1 MSERRKTLRELT
13 IKDNFMFGAVMAEEE
28 NCRGFLELAL
38 EMPIE
43 RVELIREKSLSY
55 HPEYRG
61 VRLDIYARDQKNI
74 RYNVEMQVKKTADLG
89 KRSSFYHSQMNM
101 EMLASGKPYTELA
114 DSFVIFL
121 CDFDPFGENRYR
133 YTFQNTCDE
142 SKTLRLGDGKVTMF
156 LSTKGRN
163 GEEVPPSLV
172 NFLKYAGADLEESQK
187 DFQDDLVKQFQ
198 ESVSR
203 VKTSREMEEKF
214 MVLEEMLREERRE
227 GQIEGEREGRIAGE
241 KAGRIAGRSEGRVQG
256 KTEDILSFLTDLGAV
271 PEELSQKIL
280 REKDLSVL
288 SGYLK
293 LAARAESLEQF
304 RKETGL

>member
-1 MSERRKTLRELT
+1 MSERRKTLQELT

-28 NCRGFLELAL
+28 NCRRFLELAL

-43 RVELIREKSLSY
+43 RVEMIREKSLSY
-55 HPEYRG
+55 HPEYKG
-61 VRLDIYARDQKNI
+61 VRLDIYARDQKNT
-74 RYNVEMQVKKTADLG
+74 RCNVEMQVKKTADLG

-101 EMLASGKPYTELA
+101 EMLASGKPYAELA

-121 CDFDPFGENRYR
+121 CDFDPFGEKRYR
-133 YTFQNTCDE
+133 YTFQNTCE
-142 SKTLRLGDGKVTMF
+142 ELKTLRLGDGKVTMF

-172 NFLKYAGADLEESQK
+172 KFLKYAGADLEESQK
-187 DFQDDLVKQFQ
+187 DFQDELVKRFQ

-227 GQIEGEREGRIAGE
+227 GQIEGEREGRIAGQ
-241 KAGRIAGRSEGRVQG
+241 SEGRVQG
-256 KTEDILSFLTDLGAV
+256 KTEDILSFLADLESV

-293 LAARAESLEQF
+293 LAARAKSLEQF

>member
-1 MSERRKTLRELT
+1 MDERRKKLQELT

-28 NCRGFLELAL
+28 NCRRFLELVL

-43 RVELIREKSLSY
+43 RVEMIKEKSLSY
-55 HPEYRG
+55 HPEYKG
-61 VRLDIYARDQKNI
+61 VRLDIYAKDWKNT
-74 RYNVEMQVKKTADLG
+74 RYNVEMQVKKTTDLG
-89 KRSSFYHSQMNM
+89 KRSSFYHSQMDM
-101 EMLASGKPYTELA
+101 EMLASGRPCTELA

-133 YTFQNTCDE
+133 YTFQNICKE
-142 SKTLRLGDGKVTMF
+142 SKALYLGDGKVTMF

-163 GEEVPPSLV
+163 EGEVPQALV
-172 NFLKYAGADLEESQK
+172 KFLTYMGADLEESQQ
-187 DFQDDLVKQFQ
+187 DFQDELVKRFQ
-198 ESVSR
+198 QSVSR

-227 GQIEGEREGRIAGE
+227 G
-241 KAGRIAGRSEGRVQG
+241 RVQG
-256 KTEDILSFLTDLGAV
+256 KAEEIISFLTDLGFV

-280 REKDLSVL
+280 KEKDLSLL

>member
-1 MSERRKTLRELT
+1 MDERRKKLQELT

-28 NCRGFLELAL
+28 NCRRLLELVL

-43 RVELIREKSLSY
+43 RVEMIKEKSLSY
-55 HPEYRG
+55 HPEYKG
-61 VRLDIYARDQKNI
+61 VRLDIYAKDWKNT
-74 RYNVEMQVKKTADLG
+74 RYNVEMQVKKTTDLG
-89 KRSSFYHSQMNM
+89 KRSSFYHSQMDM
-101 EMLASGKPYTELA
+101 EMLASGRPYTELA

-133 YTFQNTCDE
+133 YTFQNICKE
-142 SKTLRLGDGKVTMF
+142 SKALYLGDGKVTMF

-163 GEEVPPSLV
+163 EGEVPQALV
-172 NFLKYAGADLEESQK
+172 KFLTYMGADLEESQQ
-187 DFQDDLVKQFQ
+187 DFQDELVKRFQ
-198 ESVSR
+198 QSVSR

-227 GQIEGEREGRIAGE
+227 G
-241 KAGRIAGRSEGRVQG
+241 RVQG
-256 KTEDILSFLTDLGAV
+256 KAEEIISFLTDLGFV
-271 PEELSQKIL
+271 PEELSQRIL
-280 REKDLSVL
+280 KEKDLSLL

>member
-1 MSERRKTLRELT
+1 MDERRKKLQELT

-28 NCRGFLELAL
+28 NCRRLLELVL

-43 RVELIREKSLSY
+43 RVEMIKEKSLSY
-55 HPEYRG
+55 HPEYKG
-61 VRLDIYARDQKNI
+61 VRLDIYAKDWKNT
-74 RYNVEMQVKKTADLG
+74 RYNVEMQVKKTTDLG
-89 KRSSFYHSQMNM
+89 KRSSFYHSQMDM
-101 EMLASGKPYTELA
+101 EMLASGRPYTELA

-133 YTFQNTCDE
+133 YTFQNICKE
-142 SKTLRLGDGKVTMF
+142 SKALYLGDGKVTMF

-163 GEEVPPSLV
+163 EGEVPQALV
-172 NFLKYAGADLEESQK
+172 KFLTYMGADLEESQQ
-187 DFQDDLVKQFQ
+187 DFQDELVKRFQ
-198 ESVSR
+198 QSVSR

-227 GQIEGEREGRIAGE
+227 G
-241 KAGRIAGRSEGRVQG
+241 RVQG
-256 KTEDILSFLTDLGAV
+256 KAEEIISFLTDLGFV

-280 REKDLSVL
+280 KEKDLSLL

-293 LAARAESLEQF
+293 LAARAEALEQF

>member
-1 MSERRKTLRELT
+1 MSERRKTLQELT

-28 NCRGFLELAL
+28 NCRRFLELAL

-43 RVELIREKSLSY
+43 RVEMIKEKSLSY
-55 HPEYRG
+55 HPEYKG
-61 VRLDIYARDQKNI
+61 VRLDIYAKDWKNT
-74 RYNVEMQVKKTADLG
+74 RYNVEMQVKKTTDLG
-89 KRSSFYHSQMNM
+89 KRSSFYHSQMDM
-101 EMLASGKPYTELA
+101 EMLASGRPYTELA

-133 YTFQNTCDE
+133 YTFQNICKE
-142 SKTLRLGDGKVTMF
+142 SKALYLGDGKVTMF

-163 GEEVPPSLV
+163 EGEVPQALV
-172 NFLKYAGADLEESQK
+172 KFLTYMGADLEESQQ
-187 DFQDDLVKQFQ
+187 DFQDELVKRFQ
-198 ESVSR
+198 QSVSR

-227 GQIEGEREGRIAGE
+227 G
-241 KAGRIAGRSEGRVQG
+241 RVQG
-256 KTEDILSFLTDLGAV
+256 KAEEIISFLTDLGFV

-280 REKDLSVL
+280 KEKDLSLL

>member
-1 MSERRKTLRELT
+1 MDERRKKLQELT

-28 NCRGFLELAL
+28 NCRRFLELVL

-43 RVELIREKSLSY
+43 RVEMIKEKSLSY
-55 HPEYRG
+55 HPEYKG
-61 VRLDIYARDQKNI
+61 VRLDIYAKDWKNT
-74 RYNVEMQVKKTADLG
+74 RYNVEMQVKKTTDLG
-89 KRSSFYHSQMNM
+89 KRSSFYHSQMDM
-101 EMLASGKPYTELA
+101 EMLASGRPYTELA

-133 YTFQNTCDE
+133 YTFQNICKE
-142 SKTLRLGDGKVTMF
+142 SKALYLGDGKVTMF

-163 GEEVPPSLV
+163 EGEVPQALV
-172 NFLKYAGADLEESQK
+172 KFLTYMGADLEESQQ
-187 DFQDDLVKQFQ
+187 DFQDELVKRFQ
-198 ESVSR
+198 QSVSR

-227 GQIEGEREGRIAGE
+227 G
-241 KAGRIAGRSEGRVQG
+241 RVQG
-256 KTEDILSFLTDLGAV
+256 KAEEIISFLTDLGFV
-271 PEELSQKIL
+271 SEELSQKIL
-280 REKDLSVL
+280 KEKDLSLL

>member
-1 MSERRKTLRELT
+1 MDERRKKLQELT

-28 NCRGFLELAL
+28 NCRRFLELVL

-43 RVELIREKSLSY
+43 RVEMIKEKSLSY
-55 HPEYRG
+55 HPEYKG
-61 VRLDIYARDQKNI
+61 VRLDIYAKDWKNT
-74 RYNVEMQVKKTADLG
+74 RYNVEMQVKKTTDLG
-89 KRSSFYHSQMNM
+89 KRSSFYHSQMDM
-101 EMLASGKPYTELA
+101 EMLASGRPYTELA

-133 YTFQNTCDE
+133 YTFQNICKE
-142 SKTLRLGDGKVTMF
+142 SKALYLGDGKVTMF

-163 GEEVPPSLV
+163 EGEVPQALV
-172 NFLKYAGADLEESQK
+172 KFLTYMGADLEESQQ
-187 DFQDDLVKQFQ
+187 DFQDELVKRFQ
-198 ESVSR
+198 QSVSR

-227 GQIEGEREGRIAGE
+227 G
-241 KAGRIAGRSEGRVQG
+241 RVQG
-256 KTEDILSFLTDLGAV
+256 KAEEIISFLTDLGFV

-280 REKDLSVL
+280 KEKDLSLL

>member
-1 MSERRKTLRELT
+1 MDERRKKLQELT

-28 NCRGFLELAL
+28 NCRRFLELVL
-38 EMPIE
+38 QMPIE
-43 RVELIREKSLSY
+43 RVEMIKEKSLSY
-55 HPEYRG
+55 HPEYKG
-61 VRLDIYARDQKNI
+61 VRLDIYAKDWKNT
-74 RYNVEMQVKKTADLG
+74 RYNVEMQVKKTTDLG
-89 KRSSFYHSQMNM
+89 KRSSFYHSQMDM
-101 EMLASGKPYTELA
+101 EMLASGRPYTELA

-133 YTFQNTCDE
+133 YTFQNICKE
-142 SKTLRLGDGKVTMF
+142 SKALYLGDGKVTMF

-163 GEEVPPSLV
+163 EGEVPQALV
-172 NFLKYAGADLEESQK
+172 KFLTYMGADLEESQQ
-187 DFQDDLVKQFQ
+187 DFQDELVKRFQ
-198 ESVSR
+198 QSVSR

-227 GQIEGEREGRIAGE
+227 G
-241 KAGRIAGRSEGRVQG
+241 RVQG
-256 KTEDILSFLTDLGAV
+256 KAEEIISFLTDLGFV

-280 REKDLSVL
+280 KEKDLSLL

-304 RKETGL
+304 RKVTGL

>member
-1 MSERRKTLRELT
+1 MDERRKKLQELT
-13 IKDNFMFGAVMAEEE
+13 IKDNFMFGAVMAEEV
-28 NCRGFLELAL
+28 NLGRFLELVL

-43 RVELIREKSLSY
+43 RVEMIKEKSLSY
-55 HPEYRG
+55 HPEYKG
-61 VRLDIYARDQKNI
+61 VRLDIYAKDWKNT
-74 RYNVEMQVKKTADLG
+74 RYNVEMQVKKTTDLG
-89 KRSSFYHSQMNM
+89 KRSSFYHSQMDM
-101 EMLASGKPYTELA
+101 EMLASGRPYTELA

-133 YTFQNTCDE
+133 YTFQNICKE
-142 SKTLRLGDGKVTMF
+142 SKALYLGDGKVTMF

-163 GEEVPPSLV
+163 EGEVPQALV
-172 NFLKYAGADLEESQK
+172 KFLTYMGADLEESQQ
-187 DFQDDLVKQFQ
+187 DFQDELVKRFQ
-198 ESVSR
+198 QSVSR

-227 GQIEGEREGRIAGE
+227 G
-241 KAGRIAGRSEGRVQG
+241 RVQG
-256 KTEDILSFLTDLGAV
+256 KAEEIISFLTDLGFV

-280 REKDLSVL
+280 KEKDLSLL

>member
-1 MSERRKTLRELT
+1 MDERRKKLQELT

-28 NCRGFLELAL
+28 NCRRFLELVL

-43 RVELIREKSLSY
+43 RVEMIKEKSLSY
-55 HPEYRG
+55 HPEYKG
-61 VRLDIYARDQKNI
+61 VRLDIYAKDWKNT
-74 RYNVEMQVKKTADLG
+74 RYNVEMQVKKTTDLG
-89 KRSSFYHSQMNM
+89 KRSSFYHSQMDM
-101 EMLASGKPYTELA
+101 EMLASGRHYTELA

-133 YTFQNTCDE
+133 YTFQNICKE
-142 SKTLRLGDGKVTMF
+142 SKALYLGDGKVTMF

-163 GEEVPPSLV
+163 EGEVPQALV
-172 NFLKYAGADLEESQK
+172 KFLTYMGADLEESQQ
-187 DFQDDLVKQFQ
+187 DFQDELVKRFQ
-198 ESVSR
+198 QSVSR

-227 GQIEGEREGRIAGE
+227 G
-241 KAGRIAGRSEGRVQG
+241 RVQG
-256 KTEDILSFLTDLGAV
+256 KAEEIISFLTDLGFV

-280 REKDLSVL
+280 KEKDLSLL

>member
-1 MSERRKTLRELT
+1 
-13 IKDNFMFGAVMAEEE
+13 
-28 NCRGFLELAL
+28 
-38 EMPIE
+38 MPIE
-43 RVELIREKSLSY
+43 RVEMIKEKSLSY
-55 HPEYRG
+55 HPEYKG
-61 VRLDIYARDQKNI
+61 VRLDIYAKDWKNT
-74 RYNVEMQVKKTADLG
+74 RYNVEMQVKKTTDLG
-89 KRSSFYHSQMNM
+89 KRSSFYHSQMDM
-101 EMLASGKPYTELA
+101 EMLASGRPYTELA

-133 YTFQNTCDE
+133 YTFQNICKE
-142 SKTLRLGDGKVTMF
+142 SKALYLGDGKVTMF

-163 GEEVPPSLV
+163 EVEVPQALV
-172 NFLKYAGADLEESQK
+172 KFLTYMGADLEESQQ
-187 DFQDDLVKQFQ
+187 DFQDELVKRFQ
-198 ESVSR
+198 QSVSR

-227 GQIEGEREGRIAGE
+227 G
-241 KAGRIAGRSEGRVQG
+241 RVQG
-256 KTEDILSFLTDLGAV
+256 KAEEIISFLTDLGFV

-280 REKDLSVL
+280 KEKDLSLL

>member
-1 MSERRKTLRELT
+1 MDERRKKLQELT
-13 IKDNFMFGAVMAEEE
+13 IKDNFMFGAVMAGEE
-28 NCRGFLELAL
+28 NCRRFLELVL

-43 RVELIREKSLSY
+43 RVEMIKEKSLSY
-55 HPEYRG
+55 HPEYKG
-61 VRLDIYARDQKNI
+61 VRLDIYAKDWKNT
-74 RYNVEMQVKKTADLG
+74 RYNVEMQVKKTTDLG
-89 KRSSFYHSQMNM
+89 KRSSFYHSQMDM
-101 EMLASGKPYTELA
+101 EMLASGRPYTELA

-133 YTFQNTCDE
+133 YTFQNICKE
-142 SKTLRLGDGKVTMF
+142 SKALYLGDGKVTMF

-163 GEEVPPSLV
+163 EGEVPQALV
-172 NFLKYAGADLEESQK
+172 KFLTYMGADLEESQQ
-187 DFQDDLVKQFQ
+187 DFQDELVKRFQ
-198 ESVSR
+198 QSVSR

-227 GQIEGEREGRIAGE
+227 G
-241 KAGRIAGRSEGRVQG
+241 RVQG
-256 KTEDILSFLTDLGAV
+256 KAEEIISFLTDLGFV

-280 REKDLSVL
+280 KEKDLSLL

>member
-1 MSERRKTLRELT
+1 MDERRKKLQELT

-28 NCRGFLELAL
+28 NCRRFLELVL

-43 RVELIREKSLSY
+43 RGEMIKEKSLSY
-55 HPEYRG
+55 HPEYKG
-61 VRLDIYARDQKNI
+61 VRLDIYAKDWKNT
-74 RYNVEMQVKKTADLG
+74 RYNVEMQVKKTTDLG
-89 KRSSFYHSQMNM
+89 KRSSFYHSQMDM
-101 EMLASGKPYTELA
+101 EMLASGRPYTELA

-133 YTFQNTCDE
+133 YTFQNICKE
-142 SKTLRLGDGKVTMF
+142 SKALYLGDGKVTMF

-163 GEEVPPSLV
+163 EGEVPQALV
-172 NFLKYAGADLEESQK
+172 KFLTYMGADLEESQQ
-187 DFQDDLVKQFQ
+187 DFQDELVKRFQ
-198 ESVSR
+198 QSVSR

-227 GQIEGEREGRIAGE
+227 G
-241 KAGRIAGRSEGRVQG
+241 RVQG
-256 KTEDILSFLTDLGAV
+256 KAEEIISFLTDLGFV

-280 REKDLSVL
+280 KEKDLSLL

>member
-1 MSERRKTLRELT
+1 MDERRKKLQELT

-28 NCRGFLELAL
+28 NCRRFLELVL

-43 RVELIREKSLSY
+43 RVEMIKEKSLSY
-55 HPEYRG
+55 HPEYKG
-61 VRLDIYARDQKNI
+61 VRLDIYAKDWKNT
-74 RYNVEMQVKKTADLG
+74 RYNVEMQVKKTTDLG
-89 KRSSFYHSQMNM
+89 KRSSFYHSQMDM
-101 EMLASGKPYTELA
+101 EMLASGRPYTELA

-133 YTFQNTCDE
+133 YTFQNICKE
-142 SKTLRLGDGKVTMF
+142 SKALYLGDGKVTMF

-163 GEEVPPSLV
+163 EGEVPQALV
-172 NFLKYAGADLEESQK
+172 KFLTYMGADLEESQQ
-187 DFQDDLVKQFQ
+187 DFQDELVKRFQ
-198 ESVSR
+198 QSVSR
-203 VKTSREMEEKF
+203 VETSREMEEKF

-227 GQIEGEREGRIAGE
+227 G
-241 KAGRIAGRSEGRVQG
+241 RVQG
-256 KTEDILSFLTDLGAV
+256 KAEEIISFLTDLGFV

-280 REKDLSVL
+280 KEKDLSLL